1 MTPET
6 TATVSRFRWIVIAV
20 CLICLF
26 SSLGASRFWDQD
38 EGFFASTA
46 ASMYAQSDWV
56 VPSFNGEM
64 FGHKP
69 PWMYWMMMVG
79 YRLFGVGEFGAR
91 FFSAVFGMATALL
104 VFRMGTRMFN
114 ARVGLLAGIALPTCL
129 MFSVVSRAATPDVFL
144 VFFSTLALY
153 LFSRESLLNQD
164 PSNLTQDEQT
174 SILPQRWSSWAAMY
188 LMMGFAAL
196 VKGPIGFLFPMAVI
210 GLYLLIMTPAVKR
223 GERHDWKSKAAALW
237 RRFGPINF

>member
-26 SSLGASRFWDQD
+26 TSLGASRFWDQD

-46 ASMYAQSDWV
+46 ASMYAQADWI

-79 YRLFGVGEFGAR
+79 YSLFGIGELGAR
-91 FFSAVFGMATALL
+91 FFSAVFGMATA
-104 VFRMGTRMFN
+104 
-114 ARVGLLAGIALPTCL
+114 
-129 MFSVVSRAATPDVFL
+129 S
-144 VFFSTLALY
+144 
-153 LFSRESLLNQD
+153 FSRLAASL
-164 PSNLTQDEQT
+164 
-174 SILPQRWSSWAAMY
+174 
-188 LMMGFAAL
+188 
-196 VKGPIGFLFPMAVI
+196 K
-210 GLYLLIMTPAVKR
+210 
-223 GERHDWKSKAAALW
+223 
-237 RRFGPINF
+237 